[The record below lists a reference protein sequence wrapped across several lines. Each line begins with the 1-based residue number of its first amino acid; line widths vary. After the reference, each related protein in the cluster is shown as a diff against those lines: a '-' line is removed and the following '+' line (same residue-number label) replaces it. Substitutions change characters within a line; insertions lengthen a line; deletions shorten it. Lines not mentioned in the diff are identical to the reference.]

1 MYERSGPYIGVMTF
15 EKAAAP
21 DVEELAELNRQLIE
35 DERHPNPMDRGQLAE
50 RMAGWLREGY
60 TCYLARQSG
69 TTVAYC
75 LYRDD
80 GDHYYLRQLFVAR
93 THRRRGIARSLMD
106 WMYANIWTDRRV
118 RLDVLAHND
127 EAAAFYR
134 AYGFRVAVLR
144 MEK

>member
-1 MYERSGPYIGVMTF
+1 MTF
-15 EKAAAP
+15 EKAVAS

-35 DERHPNPMDRGQLAE
+35 DERHPNPMNRAQLAE

-60 TCYLARQSG
+60 TCYLARERG

-93 THRRRGIARSLMD
+93 SHRRRGIATAVMD

-118 RLDVLAHND
+118 RLDVLAHNE

-134 AYGFRVAVLR
+134 ACGFRVAVLR
-144 MEK
+144 MER